1 MAVVVPAPDLQG
13 TLLQN
18 QVNNIQ
24 TLITANPNNTALIGM
39 LLDAQQKLVAYLV
52 SNLNIIPASVL
63 ANETYIGDAV
73 IR

>member
-1 MAVVVPAPDLQG
+1 MAVVVPASDLQG

-18 QVNNIQ
+18 NVNTIQ
-24 TLITANPNNTALIGM
+24 TLINANTNNTALIPA

-63 ANETYIGDAV
+63 ANETYVGDAV

>member
-1 MAVVVPAPDLQG
+1 MAVVVPASDLQG

-18 QVNNIQ
+18 NVNNIQ
-24 TLITANPNNTALIGM
+24 TLITANPNNTQLITA

-63 ANETYIGDAV
+63 ANETYVGDAV

>member
-1 MAVVVPAPDLQG
+1 MAVVVPASDLQG

-18 QVNNIQ
+18 NVNTIQ
-24 TLITANPNNTALIGM
+24 TLITANANNTALIAQ

-52 SNLNIIPASVL
+52 SNLNIIPSSVL
-63 ANETYIGDAV
+63 ANETYVGDAV

>member
-1 MAVVVPAPDLQG
+1 MAVVVPASDLQG

-18 QVNNIQ
+18 NVNSIQ
-24 TLITANPNNTALIGM
+24 TLITANPNNTALIPA

-63 ANETYIGDAV
+63 ANESYVGDAV

>member
-1 MAVVVPAPDLQG
+1 MAVVVPASDLQG

-18 QVNNIQ
+18 NVNTIQ
-24 TLITANPNNTALIGM
+24 TLITANPNNTALVPA

-52 SNLNIIPASVL
+52 SNLNIIPSSVL
-63 ANETYIGDAV
+63 ANETYAGDAV

>member
-1 MAVVVPAPDLQG
+1 MAVVVPASDLQG

-18 QVNNIQ
+18 NVNTIQ
-24 TLITANPNNTALIGM
+24 TLITANPNNTALVPA

-52 SNLNIIPASVL
+52 SNLNLTPASVL
-63 ANETYIGDAV
+63 ANGTYVGTAV

>member
-1 MAVVVPAPDLQG
+1 MAVVVPASDLQG

-18 QVNNIQ
+18 NVNTIQ
-24 TLITANPNNTALIGM
+24 TLITANPNNTALVPA

-52 SNLNIIPASVL
+52 SNLSIIPASVL
-63 ANETYIGDAV
+63 ANETYAGDAV

>member
-1 MAVVVPAPDLQG
+1 MAVVVPASDLQG

-18 QVNNIQ
+18 NVNTLT
-24 TLITANPNNTALIGM
+24 TLIAANANNTALITA

-52 SNLNIIPASVL
+52 SNLNLIPASVL
-63 ANETYIGDAV
+63 ANETYVGDAV

>member
-1 MAVVVPAPDLQG
+1 MAVVVPASDLQG

-18 QVNNIQ
+18 NVNTIQ
-24 TLITANPNNTALIGM
+24 TLINANANNTALIPA

-52 SNLNIIPASVL
+52 SNLNLTPASVL
-63 ANETYIGDAV
+63 ANGTYVGTAV